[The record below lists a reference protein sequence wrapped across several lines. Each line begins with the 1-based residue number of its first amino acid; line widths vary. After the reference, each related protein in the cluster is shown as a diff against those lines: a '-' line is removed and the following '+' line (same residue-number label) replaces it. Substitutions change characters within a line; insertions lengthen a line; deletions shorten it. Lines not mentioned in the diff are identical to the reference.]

1 MIRIKAPRDFA
12 AGCLFI
18 LIAAF
23 FLWFGRN
30 LSMGSSSFMEAGY
43 FPRLVSIVLVILG
56 LMVMAS
62 SLRFEGPGLTPWAW
76 RPLLVLSG
84 SVAVF
89 GLLIPRGGLVIT
101 TLVVIAMAATTG
113 RRLGWREFI
122 GLSVA
127 LVALMVGIFH
137 YGLNLPVPVW
147 PRW

>member
-30 LSMGSSSFMEAGY
+30 LSIGSSSFMEAGY
-43 FPRLVSIVLVILG
+43 FPRLASIVLAILG
-56 LMVMAS
+56 LMAIAS
-62 SLRFEGPGLTPWAW
+62 SLRFDGPGLSAWAW

-89 GLLIPRGGLVIT
+89 GLLIPRAGLIIT
-101 TLVVIAMAATTG
+101 TLVVIAIAAATG

-122 GLSVA
+122 GLAIA
-127 LVALMVGIFH
+127 LVALMVAIFH